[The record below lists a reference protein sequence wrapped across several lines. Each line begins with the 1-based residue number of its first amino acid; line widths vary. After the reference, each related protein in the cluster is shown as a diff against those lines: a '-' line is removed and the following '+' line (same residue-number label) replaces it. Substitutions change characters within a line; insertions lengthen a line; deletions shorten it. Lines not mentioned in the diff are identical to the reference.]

1 MNGNNQISLNNW
13 ASPSIKELHATT
25 HVGRYKAI
33 TEPATKPVQPTQF
46 NYQTFTQTFFS
57 SHFLTQK
64 GTIIILSLFFF
75 FFVAKCVLLCFV
87 FFYPFLFFSFF
98 KWRRFTNEASSRFTT
113 TLAINH
119 FAAFKSFITPP
130 FTLLLFRLWQ
140 TVWPDLTKF
149 QHFGK
154 IFQAFGNILRVYL
167 VLDKIVKLLW

>member
-1 MNGNNQISLNNW
+1 MKCMNGNNQISLNNW

-87 FFYPFLFFSFF
+87 FFYPFLFFSFLF
-98 KWRRFTNEASSRFTT
+98 LNGGVLQMRHLPGLRQRWQLITSLLSRASS
-113 TLAINH
+113 LH
-119 FAAFKSFITPP
+119 P
-130 FTLLLFRLWQ
+130 LLYFFS
-140 TVWPDLTKF
+140 VS
-149 QHFGK
+149 
-154 IFQAFGNILRVYL
+154 
-167 VLDKIVKLLW
+167 DKQCDQI